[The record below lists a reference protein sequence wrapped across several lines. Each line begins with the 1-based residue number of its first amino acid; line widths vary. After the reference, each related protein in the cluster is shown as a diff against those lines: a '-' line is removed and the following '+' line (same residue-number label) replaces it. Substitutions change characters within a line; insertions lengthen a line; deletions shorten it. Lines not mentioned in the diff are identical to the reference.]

1 MKKFKVTVTRTVDYE
16 VEVDETLW
24 SAETREK
31 WQKTFWGLYPT
42 SYESENPDEE
52 AAAEFAVA
60 LAEQS
65 VRLGCNKFI
74 EGFGMCAQDK
84 EYADAWNGMKL
95 KRGED
100 TNLCTNG
107 LYIRE
112 GDDYTESEIEEM
124 ED

>member
-1 MKKFKVTVTRTVDYE
+1 MKKFKVTVTRTTEYE

-24 SAETREK
+24 SAEEREK
-31 WQKTFWGLYPT
+31 WQRTFWDLNPT
-42 SYESENPDEE
+42 SYEGENPDEE
-52 AAAEFAVA
+52 AAAEFAAA

-65 VRLGCNKFI
+65 ARLGCNQFI

-84 EYADAWNGMKL
+84 EYADAWNKMEHSSG
-95 KRGED
+95 

-112 GDDYTESEIEEM
+112 DYDDVESEIEEI
-124 ED
+124 EDK

>member
-16 VEVDETLW
+16 VEIDETLW
-24 SAETREK
+24 SAEEREK
-31 WQKTFWGLYPT
+31 WQQAFWDLNPT
-42 SYESENPDEE
+42 DYESENADDE

-65 VRLGCNKFI
+65 ARQGCNEFI
-74 EGFGMCAQDK
+74 EGFGMCAQNK
-84 EYADAWNGMKL
+84 EYAESWNKMEHTSGAY
-95 KRGED
+95 
-100 TNLCTNG
+100 LCTNG

-112 GDDYTESEIEEM
+112 VDDFTESEIEEI

>member
-16 VEVDETLW
+16 VEIDETLW
-24 SAETREK
+24 SAEEREK
-31 WQKTFWGLYPT
+31 WQQTFWDLNPT
-42 SYESENPDEE
+42 NYEGENPDEE

-65 VRLGCNKFI
+65 ARLGCNQFI

-84 EYADAWNGMKL
+84 EYAESWNKMKHSE
-95 KRGED
+95 G

-112 GDDYTESEIEEM
+112 GDEYTESEIEEM

>member
-1 MKKFKVTVTRTVDYE
+1 MKRFKITVTRTTEYE

-24 SAETREK
+24 GAEQREK
-31 WQKTFWGLYPT
+31 WQRAFWSLDPT
-42 SYESENPDEE
+42 SYEGETPDEE

-65 VRLGCNKFI
+65 ARNGCNQFI

-84 EYADAWNGMKL
+84 EYADSWNNMKHSP
-95 KRGED
+95 G
-100 TNLCTNG
+100 TTLCTSG

-112 GDDYTESEIEEM
+112 EDDYVESDIEEL